1 MHETSA
7 SFPSAEKLRCSIT
20 TEEQQVSG
28 GGREKRWN
36 LVNIDGNFYILILF
50 MFHIFWWGSYVI
62 VGIVSTPKCIWLWWR
77 FIEMWTRLFFSLRA
91 PFSCSWKFNVSS
103 NELLIFHHLHSCF
116 PPLKTTS
123 TALCMEHGKSESNNS
138 STQKKHQNSQVCCSF
153 FFALVVF
160 TRKFRHRRALFRR
173 PAFVRRSSK
182 MFFSLFI
189 YFSEKNV
196 PSQHLPDIKVNVNRE
211 SNVKL

>member
-1 MHETSA
+1 MGILCYCWHRFDTKMYMTMMEIHWNVNATF
-7 SFPSAEKLRCSIT
+7 SFSQS
-20 TEEQQVSG
+20 
-28 GGREKRWN
+28 
-36 LVNIDGNFYILILF
+36 
-50 MFHIFWWGSYVI
+50 
-62 VGIVSTPKCIWLWWR
+62 
-77 FIEMWTRLFFSLRA
+77 SLS
-91 PFSCSWKFNVSS
+91 FSCSWKFNVSF

-153 FFALVVF
+153 FLALVVF
-160 TRKFRHRRALFRR
+160 TRKFRLRRALFRR
-173 PAFVRRSSK
+173 PALVRRGLK
-182 MFFSLFI
+182 IFFSLFI
-189 YFSEKNV
+189 YFPEKNV